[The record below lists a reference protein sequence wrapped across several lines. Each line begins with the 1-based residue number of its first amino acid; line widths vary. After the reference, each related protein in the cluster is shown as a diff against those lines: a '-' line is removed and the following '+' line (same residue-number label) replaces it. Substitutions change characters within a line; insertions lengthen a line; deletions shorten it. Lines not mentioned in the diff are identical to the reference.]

1 MKKPKL
7 ILIVLLF
14 LLGLA
19 LGLNWT
25 EFMEGWNSV
34 RGNC

>member
-1 MKKPKL
+1 MKKPNL
-7 ILIVLLF
+7 IIVILLF

-25 EFMEGWNSV
+25 DFIDGLNG
-34 RGNC
+34 RLQQ

>member
-7 ILIVLLF
+7 ILIISFF

-19 LGLNWT
+19 LGLNWSD
-25 EFMEGWNSV
+25 FIDGLSG
-34 RGNC
+34 RLQQ

>member
-25 EFMEGWNSV
+25 DFIDGLNGILQ
-34 RGNC
+34 R